1 MGEQRTIEAT
11 DGTTIGAY
19 QAKPGSG
26 TSAGLV
32 VIQEIFGVNRHIR
45 NVTDRFAADGYLALA
60 PAMFDRREKNVQ
72 LGYTQ
77 EGIAQGREIAM
88 SLKPD
93 EILADVR
100 GAIKALRHQGCRK
113 VGIVGF
119 CFGGTVAWRAAAS
132 ADVDAAVGYYGGGV
146 YGAREMKPKVPTALH
161 FGDRDAHIPMDQV
174 KAVAD
179 LHPEVEV
186 HVYAAD
192 HGFHCDERGSY
203 DAAAAKQAYQRTLEF
218 FKKHLG

>member
-26 TSAGLV
+26 TAAGLV